1 MVVFYSLDV
10 MIEWRLVNLVIVILT
25 WKMEERD
32 SPTRLRG
39 KRLFGI
45 PDEALPHQARYI

>member
-1 MVVFYSLDV
+1 VKERATR
-10 MIEWRLVNLVIVILT
+10 EWASEVPYGLWYDIVT